1 MWILQRKTCDRE
13 KGGCLISYN
22 LKNAYMRIGLDV
34 MGGDFAPDAV
44 IEGAVDSLLHLTP
57 DDKLVLIGDES
68 VIYRKLSDMQVEPSL
83 FDIVHTTQ
91 VIEMGDHPAK
101 AFSQKKDSSIAV
113 GYGMLKSSML
123 DGFCSAGNTGAMLVG
138 ASYTV
143 NVIPGVLR
151 PALATILPCI
161 DDREAVILD
170 VGLNP
175 DCKPEV
181 LVQYGILGS
190 IYAKY
195 VLGIDNPSVGLI
207 NIGEEESKGTP
218 AVKAAYELMKEQ
230 PLLNFAGNIEGNALF
245 RETMPDV
252 IVCDGFVG
260 NVILKQGE
268 AFYEIY
274 KKRNLKDE
282 YFERLDWENI
292 GGTPIIGINANVVIG
307 HGIAQRKAIMNMV
320 LQTRGVV
327 HANLAQKI
335 KEAI

>member
-1 MWILQRKTCDRE
+1 
-13 KGGCLISYN
+13 
-22 LKNAYMRIGLDV
+22 MRIGLDV
-34 MGGDFAPDAV
+34 MGGDFAPESI
-44 IEGAVDSLLHLTP
+44 IEGAVDSLQFLSENE
-57 DDKLVLIGDES
+57 KLVLLGDETS
-68 VIYRKLSDMQVEPSL
+68 ILRKLHEMLCDPSK

-91 VIEMGDHPAK
+91 VIEMADHPAK

-113 GYGMLKSSML
+113 GYGMLKEGTL

-143 NVIPGVLR
+143 NMIPGVLR
-151 PALATILPCI
+151 PALVTVLPCV
-161 DDREAVILD
+161 DNRESVILD

-175 DCKPEV
+175 DCKPDV
-181 LVQYGILGS
+181 FLQYGILGA

-195 VLGIDNPSVGLI
+195 VLKIDNPTVGLL

-218 AVKAAYELMKEQ
+218 AVKAAYELMKDY
-230 PLLNFAGNIEGNALF
+230 PGLNFVGNIEGNALF
-245 RETMPDV
+245 RETMTDV

-260 NVILKQGE
+260 NVILKMGE
-268 AFYEIY
+268 AFYHLY
-274 KKRNLKDE
+274 KSRNLKDE

-292 GGTPIIGINANVVIG
+292 GGSPIVGINANVVIG
-307 HGIAQRKAIMNMV
+307 HGISKRKAIKNMI
-320 LQTRGVV
+320 LQTKGVV